1 MSLLEIV
8 TFPDP
13 ALSKK
18 ARKVGDIDG
27 EVKKLMDDML
37 ETMYSA
43 PGVGLAAPQ
52 IGVDKS
58 VIVIDIGSESDRS
71 PIFLADPEILESEGE
86 IIFEEGCLS
95 LPEFRTEVNRNASV
109 LVRGINEKGEGV
121 THDVEGFLAVV
132 FQHEIDHLNGILLV
146 DKVSRLKR
154 DIYKRKVK
162 KGIKLEA
169 KHNGQSEL

>member
-13 ALSKK
+13 VLSKK
-18 ARKVGDIDG
+18 AGEVGDVDG

-37 ETMYSA
+37 ETMYKA

-52 IGVDKS
+52 VGIDKR
-58 VIVIDIGSESDRS
+58 VIVIDIGPKEDRS
-71 PIFLADPEILESEGE
+71 PIFLANPEILESEGE

-95 LPEFRTEVNRNASV
+95 LPEFQTEVNRNASV
-109 LVRGINEKGEGV
+109 LVRGINEKGKEV
-121 THDVEGFLAVV
+121 THDVEGFLAIV

-146 DKVSRLKR
+146 DKVSKLKR
-154 DIYKRKVK
+154 DIYRRKVK
-162 KGIKLEA
+162 KGLKLEA
-169 KHNGQSEL
+169 KHDGKSEL

>member
-1 MSLLEIV
+1 MSLLDIV
-8 TFPDP
+8 IFPDP
-13 ALSKK
+13 VLSNK
-18 ARKVGDIDG
+18 AREVGDVNG

-37 ETMYSA
+37 ETMYKA

-52 IGVDKS
+52 VGVDKR
-58 VIVIDIGSESDRS
+58 VIVIDIGSENDRS

-95 LPEFRTEVNRNASV
+95 LPEFQTEVNRNTSV
-109 LVRGINEKGEGV
+109 LVRGINEKGEDA

-146 DKVSRLKR
+146 DKVSKLKR
-154 DIYKRKVK
+154 DIYRRKVK

-169 KHNGQSEL
+169 KHNGKSEL